1 MFAVIR
7 TGGKQYRVA
16 KDDTIV
22 VEKLAGDPGTM
33 VELSEVLMIGSGK
46 SASIGSPLVDKAAV
60 FAEVVEQSRADKI
73 IVFKKHRRKN
83 YRRTRGHRQQ
93 QTVLRILDVSPTGAK
108 PKAVAKAKAA
118 PQGTPK
124 ATPKPAA
131 KPEPQK
137 ETKKEAKKP
146 EAKKLAA
153 KQEAKKP
160 GGKKAATKKPGAKAP
175 AKKKPAA
182 KKKAAPQ
189 GRSKGKG
196 KSKE

>member
-93 QTVLRILDVSPTGAK
+93 QTVLRILDVSPTGDK
-108 PKAVAKAKAA
+108 PKAVAKAKAV

-146 EAKKLAA
+146 EAKKPAA

-160 GGKKAATKKPGAKAP
+160 GAKKAATKKPGAKAP

>member
-22 VEKLAGDPGTM
+22 VEKLTGDPGTM

-46 SASIGSPLVDKAAV
+46 SAGIGSPLVDKAAV

-93 QTVLRILDVSPTGAK
+93 QTVLRILDVSPTGTK

-118 PQGTPK
+118 PRGTPK

-131 KPEPQK
+131 KPGPQK

-146 EAKKLAA
+146 AA

-160 GGKKAATKKPGAKAP
+160 GAKKAATKKLGAKAP
-175 AKKKPAA
+175 AKKKPAE
-182 KKKAAPQ
+182 KTKAAPQ
-189 GRSKGKG
+189 GKSKGKD

>member
-146 EAKKLAA
+146 AAKKLEA

-160 GGKKAATKKPGAKAP
+160 GAKKAATKKPGAKVP
-175 AKKKPAA
+175 AKKKT
-182 KKKAAPQ
+182 APQ

>member
-60 FAEVVEQSRADKI
+60 FAEVVKQSRADKI

-137 ETKKEAKKP
+137 EIKKEAKKP
-146 EAKKLAA
+146 EAKKSAA
-153 KQEAKKP
+153 KQEAKKSRA
-160 GGKKAATKKPGAKAP
+160 KKAATKKPGAKAQ

>member
-46 SASIGSPLVDKAAV
+46 SASIGSPIVDKAAV

-93 QTVLRILDVSPTGAK
+93 QTVLRILDVNLTGAK

-131 KPEPQK
+131 KTEPQK

-146 EAKKLAA
+146 EAKKPAA

-160 GGKKAATKKPGAKAP
+160 GAKKAATKKPGAKAP

>member
-33 VELSEVLMIGSGK
+33 VELSEVLMIGGGK

-108 PKAVAKAKAA
+108 PKAGAKAKAA

-124 ATPKPAA
+124 ATPKPEA
-131 KPEPQK
+131 KPEAKAEPRK

-146 EAKKLAA
+146 EAKKPA
-153 KQEAKKP
+153 AKKP
-160 GGKKAATKKPGAKAP
+160 AAKKATPKAKAP

-182 KKKAAPQ
+182 KKKATP
-189 GRSKGKG
+189 KGKG

>member
-46 SASIGSPLVDKAAV
+46 SASIGSPIVDKAAV

-118 PQGTPK
+118 SQGTPK

-146 EAKKLAA
+146 EAKKPAA

-160 GGKKAATKKPGAKAP
+160 GAKKAATKKPGAKAP
-175 AKKKPAA
+175 AKKKLAA

>member
-118 PQGTPK
+118 SQGTPK
-124 ATPKPAA
+124 ATPKPAS

-146 EAKKLAA
+146 EAKKPVA

-160 GGKKAATKKPGAKAP
+160 GVKKAATKKPGAKAP

-196 KSKE
+196 KSKD

>member
-16 KDDTIV
+16 KDTTIV

-33 VELSEVLMIGSGK
+33 VELSEVLMMGSGK

-124 ATPKPAA
+124 VMPKPAA
-131 KPEPQK
+131 KPEPEK
-137 ETKKEAKKP
+137 DTKKEAKKP
-146 EAKKLAA
+146 EAKKPAA

-160 GGKKAATKKPGAKAP
+160 GAKKAATKKPGAKAP

>member
-46 SASIGSPLVDKAAV
+46 SASIGSPIVDKAAV

-137 ETKKEAKKP
+137 ETKKP
-146 EAKKLAA
+146 EAKNPAA
-153 KQEAKKP
+153 KQEAKKL
-160 GGKKAATKKPGAKAP
+160 GAKAP
-175 AKKKPAA
+175 AKKKPAE

>member
-118 PQGTPK
+118 SQGTPK

-146 EAKKLAA
+146 AA

-160 GGKKAATKKPGAKAP
+160 GAKKAATKKLGAKAP
-175 AKKKPAA
+175 AKKKPAE
-182 KKKAAPQ
+182 KTKAAPQ
-189 GRSKGKG
+189 GKSKGKG

>member
-60 FAEVVEQSRADKI
+60 FAEVVKQSRADKI

-118 PQGTPK
+118 SQGTPK

-146 EAKKLAA
+146 AA

-160 GGKKAATKKPGAKAP
+160 GAKKAATKKPGAKAP

>member
-16 KDDTIV
+16 KDDTII
-22 VEKLAGDPGTM
+22 VEKLAGDPGTV
-33 VELSEVLMIGSGK
+33 VELSEVLMIGGGK

-108 PKAVAKAKAA
+108 PKAVTKAKAA
-118 PQGTPK
+118 PKT
-124 ATPKPAA
+124 TPKPEA
-131 KPEPQK
+131 KPEAKAKPQKETKK

-146 EAKKLAA
+146 EAKKPAA
-153 KQEAKKP
+153 
-160 GGKKAATKKPGAKAP
+160 KKAAPKAKAP
-175 AKKKPAA
+175 AKKK
-182 KKKAAPQ
+182 AAP
-189 GRSKGKG
+189 KGKL
-196 KSKE
+196 KK

>member
-83 YRRTRGHRQQ
+83 YRRTRGHQQ

-118 PQGTPK
+118 SQGTPK
-124 ATPKPAA
+124 ATLKPAA

-146 EAKKLAA
+146 AA
-153 KQEAKKP
+153 KQEA
-160 GGKKAATKKPGAKAP
+160 KKPGAKAP

>member
-118 PQGTPK
+118 SQGTPK
-124 ATPKPAA
+124 ATPKPAS

-146 EAKKLAA
+146 EAKKPAA

-160 GGKKAATKKPGAKAP
+160 GAKKAATKKPGAKAP
-175 AKKKPAA
+175 A

-196 KSKE
+196 KSKD

>member
-146 EAKKLAA
+146 AA

-160 GGKKAATKKPGAKAP
+160 GAKKAATKKPGAKVP

>member
-118 PQGTPK
+118 SQGTPK

-146 EAKKLAA
+146 EAKKPAA

-160 GGKKAATKKPGAKAP
+160 GAKKAATKKSGAKAP

>member
-60 FAEVVEQSRADKI
+60 FAEVVKQSRADKI

-93 QTVLRILDVSPTGAK
+93 QTVLRILDVNLTGAK

-124 ATPKPAA
+124 ATPKPVA

-146 EAKKLAA
+146 EAKKPAA

-160 GGKKAATKKPGAKAP
+160 GTKKAATKKPGAKAP
-175 AKKKPAA
+175 A

>member
-118 PQGTPK
+118 SQGTPK

-137 ETKKEAKKP
+137 ETKKKAKKP
-146 EAKKLAA
+146 EAKNPAA
-153 KQEAKKP
+153 KQEAKKL
-160 GGKKAATKKPGAKAP
+160 GAKKAATKKPGAKAP

>member
-60 FAEVVEQSRADKI
+60 FAEVVKQSRADKI

-108 PKAVAKAKAA
+108 
-118 PQGTPK
+118 
-124 ATPKPAA
+124 
-131 KPEPQK
+131 
-137 ETKKEAKKP
+137 
-146 EAKKLAA
+146 
-153 KQEAKKP
+153 
-160 GGKKAATKKPGAKAP
+160 KAATKKPGAKAP

-189 GRSKGKG
+189 GRRKGKG

>member
-93 QTVLRILDVSPTGAK
+93 QTVLRILDVSLTGAK

-124 ATPKPAA
+124 ATQKPAA

-146 EAKKLAA
+146 EAKKPAA

-160 GGKKAATKKPGAKAP
+160 GAKKAATKKLGAKAP
-175 AKKKPAA
+175 AKKKPAE
-182 KKKAAPQ
+182 KTKAAPQ
-189 GRSKGKG
+189 GKSKGKG

>member
-1 MFAVIR
+1 MFAVVR

-118 PQGTPK
+118 SQGTPK

-146 EAKKLAA
+146 EAKK
-153 KQEAKKP
+153 EAKKP
-160 GGKKAATKKPGAKAP
+160 VAKKAATKKSGAKAP

>member
-93 QTVLRILDVSPTGAK
+93 QTVLRILDVSSTGAK
-108 PKAVAKAKAA
+108 PKAVANAKAA

-131 KPEPQK
+131 KPE
-137 ETKKEAKKP
+137 AKKP
-146 EAKKLAA
+146 AA

-160 GGKKAATKKPGAKAP
+160 GAKKAATKKPGAKAP

-182 KKKAAPQ
+182 KKKAASQ

>member
-60 FAEVVEQSRADKI
+60 FAEVVKQSRADKI

-118 PQGTPK
+118 SQGTLK

-137 ETKKEAKKP
+137 ETKKETKK
-146 EAKKLAA
+146 EAKKLEAKKPAA
-153 KQEAKKP
+153 KQEA
-160 GGKKAATKKPGAKAP
+160 KKPGAKAP
-175 AKKKPAA
+175 AKKKPAV

>member
-131 KPEPQK
+131 KPKPQK

-146 EAKKLAA
+146 AA

-160 GGKKAATKKPGAKAP
+160 GAKKAATKKPGAKAP

>member
-118 PQGTPK
+118 PRGTPK

-131 KPEPQK
+131 KPGPQK
-137 ETKKEAKKP
+137 ETKNEAKKP
-146 EAKKLAA
+146 AA

-160 GGKKAATKKPGAKAP
+160 GAKKATTKKPGAKAP

>member
-146 EAKKLAA
+146 EAKKPAA

-160 GGKKAATKKPGAKAP
+160 GAKKAATKKLGAKAP